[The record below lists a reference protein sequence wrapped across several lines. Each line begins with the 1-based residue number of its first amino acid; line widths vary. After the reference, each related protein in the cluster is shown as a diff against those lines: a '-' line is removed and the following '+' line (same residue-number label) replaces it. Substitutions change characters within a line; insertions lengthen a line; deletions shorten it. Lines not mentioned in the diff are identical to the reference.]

1 MSNVPWPKEYQ
12 SLQERLRILILQHRS
27 EEMDYDEAF
36 LREVQLITRRLLRL
50 KSLLK
55 ESARSETFIFPLKS
69 KKPGDWSATSN
80 NLPA

>member
-36 LREVQLITRRLLRL
+36 LREVQLITKRLLRL

-55 ESARSETFIFPLKS
+55 ESTRSEAFIFPLEKQ
-69 KKPGDWSATSN
+69 KTGR
-80 NLPA
+80 LERYF